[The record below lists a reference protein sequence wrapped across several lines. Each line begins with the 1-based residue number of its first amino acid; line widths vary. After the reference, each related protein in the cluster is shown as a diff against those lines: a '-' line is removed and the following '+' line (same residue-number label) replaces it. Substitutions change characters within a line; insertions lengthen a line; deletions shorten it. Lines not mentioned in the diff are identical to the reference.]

1 MLLCQ
6 LITMKKSQTQAGSI
20 AVLIILIALFM
31 ALYLL
36 FLPAK
41 ERSSL
46 LGQNFTAETNTTRT
60 TTLSEDV
67 LLSQTP
73 GLLKNFDKDTEK
85 HEIDAVNL
93 FLRDEPE
100 TSDLAASITIT
111 KSLFKEGLQELK
123 FNINDLENLQRVTLF
138 FLVNEGRGNL
148 IITLN
153 GIQIFNE
160 KVSGLQN
167 VVLPKDLLQEINKLT
182 FKASSPGINIFG
194 KNIYTLTSL
203 KIRQSFQLTNTKE
216 SRTFVLSSGEVEEN
230 AKLSFFLFCNKDTTS
245 RLRVFLNEEEIANE
259 LLACQS
265 SIRSIDLD
273 KELLNEGRNTLI
285 FEIDKG
291 DYLLNDILVETKLR
305 EGGAK
310 TYKFSISEKQFDRIL
325 DDSEVMLK
333 MSFSST
339 DDVKKATININGN
352 EFTMETDENNF
363 ERPVT
368 SLVDEGNNFI
378 KITPESEFDLEF
390 LEIIIED

>member
-1 MLLCQ
+1 
-6 LITMKKSQTQAGSI
+6 MKKSQTQAGSV
-20 AVLIILIALFM
+20 AVLVILIALFM

-46 LGQNFTAETNTTRT
+46 LGQNLTTETNATGT

-85 HEIDAVNL
+85 HELDAVNL

-123 FNINDLENLQRVTLF
+123 FNVDDLENLQRVTLF
-138 FLVNEGRGNL
+138 FLVSEGRGNL

-160 KVSGLQN
+160 KVNGLQN
-167 VVLPKDLLQEINKLT
+167 VVLPKDLLQETNKLT

-194 KNIYTLTSL
+194 KNIYALTSL

-216 SRTFVLSSGEVEEN
+216 SRTFVLSSGEIEEN
-230 AKLSFFLFCNKDTTS
+230 AKLSFFLFCNKAATS

-273 KELLNEGRNTLI
+273 KELLNEGRNALI

-291 DYLLNDILVETKLR
+291 DYLLNDILVETKLQ

-310 TYKFSISEKQFDRIL
+310 TYKFSISGKQFDKIL
-325 DDSEVMLK
+325 DDREVMLK

-339 DDVKKATININGN
+339 DDIKKATINVNGN
-352 EFTMETDENNF
+352 EFTMETDENDF
-363 ERPVT
+363 ERPIT

-390 LEIIIED
+390 LEIIIEE